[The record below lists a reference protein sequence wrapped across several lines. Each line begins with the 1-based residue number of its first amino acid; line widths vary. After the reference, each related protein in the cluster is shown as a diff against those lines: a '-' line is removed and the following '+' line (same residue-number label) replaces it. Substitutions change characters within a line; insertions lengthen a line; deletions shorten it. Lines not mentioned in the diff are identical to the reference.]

1 MHLKSLFLS
10 SANTGFNTRSDGDDS
25 VCDGMLEPEKF
36 PYIARQSHTRVAWP
50 WILSTILFAVI
61 SILLYFQPRTT
72 VPCQSQSSYEGG
84 FLTDFQDAKQVIA
97 LEQRVFDSALYFNE
111 SSRLVEMEMNSQ
123 FVGPPSPKIDL
134 AWNNLMLGKG
144 RFFPVTEQE
153 ASAFPELTTLPATGK
168 YYMELDTFHSLHC
181 LNDIR
186 RELDHEYYSQ
196 HDNHHSWEYL
206 LKPARIHM
214 DHCIDQLRQTIQC
227 SGDLTPVALYFS
239 EGSDLGI
246 GRSATHTCR
255 SFDKIHSWVSKRDF
269 LKGY

>member
-1 MHLKSLFLS
+1 MKKCRCTIGNLVHVIILETYHPLGSERRRFFKICWNLSNIVQTDGMHLKSLFLS

-134 AWNNLMLGKG
+134 AWNNLMLGRHG
-144 RFFPVTEQE
+144 
-153 ASAFPELTTLPATGK
+153 
-168 YYMELDTFHSLHC
+168 
-181 LNDIR
+181 
-186 RELDHEYYSQ
+186 
-196 HDNHHSWEYL
+196 
-206 LKPARIHM
+206 
-214 DHCIDQLRQTIQC
+214 
-227 SGDLTPVALYFS
+227 
-239 EGSDLGI
+239 
-246 GRSATHTCR
+246 
-255 SFDKIHSWVSKRDF
+255 
-269 LKGY
+269 